1 MTAAIHSNPA
11 IIQLTDCP
19 PNPPNPP
26 ILPVL
31 LRIQIIFCL
40 LFCLRLS
47 ADFMCR
53 RMNERV
59 IIRLLDFLDEEGEV
73 EGGGHTPL
81 SPPPPS
87 TSFCCFSIPQG
98 DFLAAIIP
106 FFLLHKTNF
115 AVVCR
120 RNAMA
125 GMVGAPPRYSN
136 SNVFFI
142 TVLQTQRDGET
153 ALLIWASV
161 YGLYLLSLL

>member
-73 EGGGHTPL
+73 EGGGTPPSAPL
-81 SPPPPS
+81 PPPP
-87 TSFCCFSIPQG
+87 
-98 DFLAAIIP
+98 
-106 FFLLHKTNF
+106 
-115 AVVCR
+115 
-120 RNAMA
+120 
-125 GMVGAPPRYSN
+125 
-136 SNVFFI
+136 
-142 TVLQTQRDGET
+142 
-153 ALLIWASV
+153 ASV
-161 YGLYLLSLL
+161 VFPFLRETSLQRSFHFSCYIKQTSPLFAEEMRWRAWWVHRLVILILMSSSSRCYKLSGMGKPLF